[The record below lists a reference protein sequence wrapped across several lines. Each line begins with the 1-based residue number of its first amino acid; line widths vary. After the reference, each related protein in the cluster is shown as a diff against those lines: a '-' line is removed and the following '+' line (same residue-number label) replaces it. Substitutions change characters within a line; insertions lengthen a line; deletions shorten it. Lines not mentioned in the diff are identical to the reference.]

1 MGKALFIEPP
11 MDEAGVAG
19 WVTSDELA
27 EARRFVREGRRREY
41 LTWRAIVRREL
52 GADVRIAYDAA
63 GAPVVDRDGV
73 YVGVSHCRG
82 RVAVCLS
89 DVPCAV
95 DIEPETRDFS
105 RAAPRYMSPSELA
118 LSGDP
123 LLPAAV
129 WCAKE
134 ALYKYARRPGLD
146 LLHDLRVEA
155 VDLRLEP
162 LSGASAAGR
171 RSGSRCIV
179 PTGLSRYIRYSSGGI
194 TAWESPSRGGAFP
207 YVSCSRGAGS

>member
-27 EARRFVREGRRREY
+27 EAGRFVREGRRREY
-41 LTWRAIVRREL
+41 LTWRAVVRREL

-123 LLPAAV
+123 LLPAARG
-129 WCAKE
+129 WTCCTTCGW
-134 ALYKYARRPGLD
+134 RRWI
-146 LLHDLRVEA
+146 
-155 VDLRLEP
+155 LRLEP

-194 TAWESPSRGGAFP
+194 TAWESPSSGGAFP

>member
-41 LTWRAIVRREL
+41 LTWRAVVRREL

-82 RVAVCLS
+82 RVAVLS
-89 DVPCAV
+89 L
-95 DIEPETRDFS
+95 IHISEPTR
-105 RAAPRYMSPSELA
+105 
-118 LSGDP
+118 
-123 LLPAAV
+123 
-129 WCAKE
+129 
-134 ALYKYARRPGLD
+134 
-146 LLHDLRVEA
+146 H
-155 VDLRLEP
+155 
-162 LSGASAAGR
+162 
-171 RSGSRCIV
+171 
-179 PTGLSRYIRYSSGGI
+179 
-194 TAWESPSRGGAFP
+194 
-207 YVSCSRGAGS
+207 

>member
-1 MGKALFIEPP
+1 

-27 EARRFVREGRRREY
+27 EAGRFVREGRRREY
-41 LTWRAIVRREL
+41 LTWRAVVRREL

-105 RAAPRYMSPSELA
+105 RAAPRYMSPSEQA

-123 LLPAAV
+123 LLPG
-129 WCAKE
+129 
-134 ALYKYARRPGLD
+134 ARRRRFINMPGA
-146 LLHDLRVEA
+146 RGWTCCTTCGWRRWISRPES
-155 VDLRLEP
+155 

-179 PTGLSRYIRYSSGGI
+179 PTGLSRYILCSSR
-194 TAWESPSRGGAFP
+194 ED
-207 YVSCSRGAGS
+207 Y

>member
-41 LTWRAIVRREL
+41 LTWRAVVRREL

-89 DVPCAV
+89 DIPCAV

-105 RAAPRYMSPSELA
+105 RAAPRYMSPAERA
-118 LSGDP
+118 LSDDP

-134 ALYKYARRPGLD
+134 TLYKYAGRPGLD
-146 LLHDLRVEA
+146 MLYDLHVEA
-155 VDLRLEP
+155 VDFEAGVVVGRIADGEPLRLS
-162 LSGASAAGR
+162 LKRADGF
-171 RSGSRCIV
+171 IV
-179 PTGLSRYIRYSSGGI
+179 VYIL
-194 TAWESPSRGGAFP
+194 
-207 YVSCSRGAGS
+207 

>member
-27 EARRFVREGRRREY
+27 EAGRFVREGRRREY
-41 LTWRAIVRREL
+41 LTWRAVVRREL

-73 YVGVSHCRG
+73 YVGVSHCR
-82 RVAVCLS
+82 S

-95 DIEPETRDFS
+95 DIEPEARDFS

-134 ALYKYARRPGLD
+134 TLYKYARRPGLD

-155 VDLRLEP
+155 VDF
-162 LSGASAAGR
+162 AAGTVVGR
-171 RSGSRCIV
+171 IG
-179 PTGLSRYIRYSSGGI
+179 GGEAIRLTLHRADGFI
-194 TAWESPSRGGAFP
+194 TV
-207 YVSCSRGAGS
+207 YTV